1 MKLLSWFALYLSFGK
16 NWLKTSCII
25 LKTYQ
30 IHLISW
36 IANSKN
42 PQVHTYLKE
51 VNTRN
56 QNIVLHTSNNLDSMA
71 NLKKVVVCFV
81 LLRSGIDCKPHRI
94 HPNIANTSQV
104 WKSRSLKVVGG
115 SDSNNHEFPW
125 MVALVYDYSRL
136 NPTFQQ
142 METESF
148 IECGGSLISPNLV
161 LTAAHCIKSELKS
174 VKLGHANLMSE
185 DVIEVDVAS
194 TIIHPDW
201 DRKMNDIALIMLTER
216 VEFNNN
222 VHPISLPRGNIKKK
236 IT

>member
-1 MKLLSWFALYLSFGK
+1 MKFLSWFALYLSFGK
-16 NWLKTSCII
+16 NWLKASCII

-30 IHLISW
+30 IHFISW

-51 VNTRN
+51 GNTRN
-56 QNIVLHTSNNLDSMA
+56 QNIVLHTSKDLVSMA

-81 LLRSGIDCKPHRI
+81 LFRSGIDCKPYRI
-94 HPNIANTSQV
+94 HPNSNIPNTSQV

-115 SDSNNHEFPW
+115 SDSENHDFPW
-125 MVALVYDYSRL
+125 MAALVYDYPRF
-136 NPTFQQ
+136 NPIFQQ
-142 METESF
+142 IESQSF
-148 IECGGSLISPNLV
+148 VECSGSLISPNIV
-161 LTAAHCIKSELKS
+161 LTAAHCIKAELKS

-201 DRKMNDIALIMLTER
+201 NRKMNDIALIMLTER
-216 VEFNNN
+216 VEFNDN
-222 VHPISLPRGNIKKK
+222 VNTIALPRGNI
-236 IT
+236 